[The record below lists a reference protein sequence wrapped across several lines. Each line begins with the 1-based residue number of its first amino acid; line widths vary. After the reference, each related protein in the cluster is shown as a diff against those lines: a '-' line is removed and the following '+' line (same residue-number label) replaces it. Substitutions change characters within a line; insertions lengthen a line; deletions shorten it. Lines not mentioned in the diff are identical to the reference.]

1 MLGFRSRVKVS
12 WVFLPMMMDTIKK
25 KKKRS
30 EAKKEGRKKGKEEGR
45 KIKHSIRKDVEK

>member
-1 MLGFRSRVKVS
+1 MLGFRSQVKVS
-12 WVFLPMMMDTIKK
+12 WVFLPMMMDTIK